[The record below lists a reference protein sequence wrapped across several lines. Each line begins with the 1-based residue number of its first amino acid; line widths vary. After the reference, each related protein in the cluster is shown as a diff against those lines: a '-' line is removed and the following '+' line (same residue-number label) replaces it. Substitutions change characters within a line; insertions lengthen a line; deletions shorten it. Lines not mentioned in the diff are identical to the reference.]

1 MVYRESERKSAYLFR
16 ASFTEQSYKKHHVE
30 RTLRHYFCIFAVKT
44 TLLHA

>member
-1 MVYRESERKSAYLFR
+1 MMYRESVRKPVYLFR
-16 ASFTEQSYKKHHVE
+16 ASFTAQSYKKHHVE